1 MVVQEPRLSAESDIA
16 VIADLQSKGR
26 AFLDALEAARP
37 AIERLRLAAV
47 RGNSTAGVLA
57 RVAAH
62 ELDSLAVNE
71 RTLDEFVDLAMS
83 REQKSA

>member
-1 MVVQEPRLSAESDIA
+1 MVVQESRMSAESDIA
-16 VIADLQSKGR
+16 VIGDLQSKGR

-47 RGNSTAGVLA
+47 RGHSTAAVLA

-62 ELDSLAVNE
+62 ELDSSAVID
-71 RTLDEFVDLAMS
+71 RTLDEVVDLAMS
-83 REQKSA
+83 RDQS

>member
-47 RGNSTAGVLA
+47 RGHSTAGVLA

-71 RTLDEFVDLAMS
+71 RTLDEFVDMAMS

>member
-1 MVVQEPRLSAESDIA
+1 MVVHETRMSAESDIA

-37 AIERLRLAAV
+37 AIDRLRLAAV
-47 RGNSTAGVLA
+47 RGHSTAGVLA

-62 ELDSLAVNE
+62 ELDSLSLTE
-71 RTLDEFVDLAMS
+71 RTLDEVVHVAMS